1 LARLGI
7 STIGQIAQRSP
18 RGLMQRF
25 GSHGYDLWQHACGI
39 DKREIVTE
47 RESKSISSET
57 TFVRDVE
64 EWDELHGVLQEQAAE
79 VAEHLRRQQLQ
90 ATTVKI
96 KLRWTDF
103 TTPTRQTTL
112 PRPTD
117 QREIIEEAATL
128 LLRQLWHSQ
137 QPVRLLGVG
146 VSGLS
151 PVRQLSL
158 WEAVEAPA
166 AESPVAAPQHESG
179 AHTAETEK
187 RNGLA
192 ATQSNP
198 QPPDAKQLRIQQAI
212 DLLQERYGK
221 RVVRLGIPEADA

>member
-1 LARLGI
+1 
-7 STIGQIAQRSP
+7 
-18 RGLMQRF
+18 
-25 GSHGYDLWQHACGI
+25 
-39 DKREIVTE
+39 
-47 RESKSISSET
+47 
-57 TFVRDVE
+57 
-64 EWDELHGVLQEQAAE
+64 

-117 QREIIEEAATL
+117 RREIIEEAATL